1 MKRSPLSPLN
11 KALYER
17 LKNQMQV
24 PVYDYVP
31 AGKKAPYIVLT
42 DAIAQN
48 WTTKTLYGA
57 EVIATIKVYSEYQGD
72 KEVAEL
78 CDAAIFSVQKAP
90 LDLTENWQIVLSSVD
105 SHSIERLDTYRE
117 ATISF
122 KFMIIDTKE

>member
-17 LKNQMQV
+17 LKNQMPV

-105 SHSIERLDTYRE
+105 SHSVERLDTYRE

-122 KFMIIDTKE
+122 KFTIIDTKE

>member
-17 LKNQMQV
+17 LKNQMNT

-31 AGKKAPYIVLT
+31 AGKKAPYVVLT
-42 DAIAQN
+42 DSIAQN

-57 EVIATIKVYSEYQGD
+57 EVTAVVKVYSEYQGD

-78 CDAAIFSVQKAP
+78 CDAAIFFVQKEP

>member
-17 LKNQMQV
+17 LKNQMNT

-31 AGKKAPYIVLT
+31 AGKKAPYVVLT
-42 DAIAQN
+42 DSIAQN

-57 EVIATIKVYSEYQGD
+57 EVTAVIKVYSEYQGD

-78 CDAAIFSVQKAP
+78 CDAAIFSVQKEP
-90 LDLTENWQIVLSSVD
+90 LELTENWQIVLSSVD

>member
-17 LKNQMQV
+17 LKNQMNT

-122 KFMIIDTKE
+122 KFTIIDTKE